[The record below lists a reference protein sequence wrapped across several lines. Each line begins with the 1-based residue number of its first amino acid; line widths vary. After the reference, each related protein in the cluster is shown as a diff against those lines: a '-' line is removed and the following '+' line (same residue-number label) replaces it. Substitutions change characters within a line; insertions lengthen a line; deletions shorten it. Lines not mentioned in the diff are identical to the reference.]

1 MRIGSHEI
9 PDKFGR
15 GKESVGLAGEG
26 VNAGA
31 GVVAESTIPG
41 LAGSG
46 GGRYFM
52 VCEG

>member
-1 MRIGSHEI
+1 M

-26 VNAGA
+26 VNADE

-41 LAGSG
+41 TPGCAAR
-46 GGRYFM
+46 RYFM
-52 VCEG
+52 VCGD